1 MTQILEADTTG
12 PVSGDRDNPDPA
24 TAVRGALDIM
34 SHYRIAGWV
43 WDASAPDERV
53 KVQLWVDDHLVADS
67 TANIFR
73 LDLKQNAIGDGS
85 YGFEFTPPAAMID
98 GSQHRIRVIS
108 QPGDHLV
115 GEHSVT
121 LFPYQGCLETI
132 LNDTA
137 RGWARHIV
145 QPAEPISVDIKLGDR
160 LLATGQADSYREDL
174 VTALGGSGKYAFS
187 IPIPGPIM
195 GGDCEIRAVYA
206 GTDTDLRNSPMILE
220 TRNLLATAP
229 PTKQPEPAPRI
240 AAQHWTSEHLRTA
253 IGGLLE
259 DLKARCGS
267 SAPQILSAYS
277 AALSF
282 RLALEHLQIWQSNP
296 LLETQWTEQTPV
308 SLCFDTEYVRAAFD
322 LDSDASHSDVFQQ
335 FREQSSHALVRPN
348 LLFDES
354 WYIRN
359 NLDAY
364 RAVRYP
370 ATYPAGWNIL

>member
-1 MTQILEADTTG
+1 MTSVEQARSDRMMQMLEADTG
-12 PVSGDRDNPDPA
+12 APAPDDRERIEPES
-24 TAVRGALDIM
+24 AVHGALDIM

-43 WDASAPDERV
+43 WDPGNPDERI
-53 KVQLWVDDHLVADS
+53 KVQLLVDDHLVADS
-67 TANIFR
+67 TADVFR
-73 LDLKQNAIGDGS
+73 PDLKQNAIGDGS
-85 YGFEFTPPAAMID
+85 YGFEFTPPAAMFD
-98 GSQHRIRVIS
+98 GAQHRIRVTT

-115 GEHSVT
+115 GEHSIK

-145 QPAEPISVDIKLGDR
+145 QPAEPIRVDIKLGDR
-160 LLATGQADSYREDL
+160 LLATGQANSYREDL

-195 GGDCEIRAVYA
+195 EGDCEIRAVYA

-229 PTKQPEPAPRI
+229 PTRQPKPTPRI

-253 IGGLLE
+253 ISLLLE
-259 DLKARCGS
+259 DLEARRGPC
-267 SAPQILSAYS
+267 AHQTLSAYH

-282 RLALEHLQIWQSNP
+282 RFALEHLQIWQSKP

-322 LDSDASHSDVFQQ
+322 LDSDASDSDVFQQ
-335 FREQSSHALVRPN
+335 FLERSSHALVRPN
-348 LLFDES
+348 LL
-354 WYIRN
+354 
-359 NLDAY
+359 
-364 RAVRYP
+364 VRR
-370 ATYPAGWNIL
+370 ILVHS